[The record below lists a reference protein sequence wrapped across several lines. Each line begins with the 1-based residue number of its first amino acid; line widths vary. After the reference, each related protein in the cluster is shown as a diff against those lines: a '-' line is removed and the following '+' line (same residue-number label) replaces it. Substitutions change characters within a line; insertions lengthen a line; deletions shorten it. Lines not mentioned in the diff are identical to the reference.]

1 MIFKSLSI
9 LSLSLLSIVAQALNP
24 PDSSATLDSISPLE
38 DVAYAAELDSIIKC
52 YYEDLISLSEPIY
65 SLQELSVSDSMP
77 VFSSEVYAERLSV
90 IDQRTPFDLS
100 YNNTVEAFIHLYM
113 SKKRSLSS
121 NSLGRS
127 QLYFSQFEA
136 ALDRNNLPLELKYL
150 AVVESGLNPKAKS
163 RAGATGLWQFMYRT
177 GKHFGLEVNSYV
189 DERCDPEKST
199 EAACQ
204 YLGYLYN
211 LFDDWNLALAAY
223 NCGEGRVA
231 SAIRRSGGKRDYWEI
246 YPYLPRETRGYV
258 PAFIA
263 VNYLFAYAGE
273 HNIKA
278 SNIQHRDYEIDS
290 VHLRQPVTF
299 SQVAEILNLDV
310 ETISTL
316 NPVYR
321 MEVIPAYDNHRTMYL
336 PKEKINLWVANQD
349 SIENTLKSL
358 KAQDQVKAVPE
369 QKPTTYYTV
378 RSGDYLGKIANRYGC
393 SVRQIQDWNNMRST
407 SLRVGQRLTLYSN
420 EVVSFKPKPRAQP
433 VITQSGNN
441 VYYTIRSGDTLWDIA
456 EARGVGLESLKS
468 MNPGVSSNRMKPGQ
482 KIIVSKK

>member
-52 YYEDLISLSEPIY
+52 YYEDLIGLSEPIY

-77 VFSSEVYAERLSV
+77 VFSSEIYAERLSV

-231 SAIRRSGGKRDYWEI
+231 SAIRR
-246 YPYLPRETRGYV
+246 L
-258 PAFIA
+258 
-263 VNYLFAYAGE
+263 
-273 HNIKA
+273 
-278 SNIQHRDYEIDS
+278 
-290 VHLRQPVTF
+290 
-299 SQVAEILNLDV
+299 
-310 ETISTL
+310 
-316 NPVYR
+316 
-321 MEVIPAYDNHRTMYL
+321 
-336 PKEKINLWVANQD
+336 
-349 SIENTLKSL
+349 SL
-358 KAQDQVKAVPE
+358 
-369 QKPTTYYTV
+369 
-378 RSGDYLGKIANRYGC
+378 IH
-393 SVRQIQDWNNMRST
+393 I
-407 SLRVGQRLTLYSN
+407 
-420 EVVSFKPKPRAQP
+420 
-433 VITQSGNN
+433 
-441 VYYTIRSGDTLWDIA
+441 
-456 EARGVGLESLKS
+456 
-468 MNPGVSSNRMKPGQ
+468 
-482 KIIVSKK
+482 

>member
-1 MIFKSLSI
+1 
-9 LSLSLLSIVAQALNP
+9 
-24 PDSSATLDSISPLE
+24 
-38 DVAYAAELDSIIKC
+38 
-52 YYEDLISLSEPIY
+52 
-65 SLQELSVSDSMP
+65 
-77 VFSSEVYAERLSV
+77 
-90 IDQRTPFDLS
+90 
-100 YNNTVEAFIHLYM
+100 
-113 SKKRSLSS
+113 
-121 NSLGRS
+121 
-127 QLYFSQFEA
+127 
-136 ALDRNNLPLELKYL
+136 
-150 AVVESGLNPKAKS
+150 
-163 RAGATGLWQFMYRT
+163 
-177 GKHFGLEVNSYV
+177 
-189 DERCDPEKST
+189 
-199 EAACQ
+199 
-204 YLGYLYN
+204 
-211 LFDDWNLALAAY
+211 
-223 NCGEGRVA
+223 
-231 SAIRRSGGKRDYWEI
+231 
-246 YPYLPRETRGYV
+246 
-258 PAFIA
+258 
-263 VNYLFAYAGE
+263 
-273 HNIKA
+273 
-278 SNIQHRDYEIDS
+278 
-290 VHLRQPVTF
+290 
-299 SQVAEILNLDV
+299 
-310 ETISTL
+310 
-316 NPVYR
+316 